1 DPIYF
6 SQFALGINGISPD
19 FSEIEVLTQDII
31 FSSIYLYPILLKEV
45 DVSAPDL
52 SEDVKMYLSV
62 CLVEDGYYYLN
73 GYMKSLQKTLE
84 EVLKNVYNTEIPVE
98 DMLKCDA
105 LWLKYKDTKNVE
117 TIPETDHCSL
127 QVKANL
133 TFMAYSKEKAN
144 A

>member
-1 DPIYF
+1 ENDVEKEILSAILFLVKQYKKLLEDPIYF

-84 EVLKNVYNTEIPVE
+84 EVLKNVYNT
-98 DMLKCDA
+98 
-105 LWLKYKDTKNVE
+105 
-117 TIPETDHCSL
+117 
-127 QVKANL
+127 
-133 TFMAYSKEKAN
+133 
-144 A
+144 